1 MERESLRDVIAS
13 DAYAATFQ
21 SLAQYRTALLK
32 HIDNLGAA
40 ERARPLK
47 EGTA

>member
-40 ERARPLK
+40 ERARALK
-47 EGTA
+47 EVTA